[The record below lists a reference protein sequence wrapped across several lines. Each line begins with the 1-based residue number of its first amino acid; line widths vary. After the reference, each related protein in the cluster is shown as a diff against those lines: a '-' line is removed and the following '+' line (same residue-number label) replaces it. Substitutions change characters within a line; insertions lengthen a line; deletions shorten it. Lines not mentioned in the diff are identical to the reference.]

1 MNSERRTFN
10 AALASAALLGALQAR
25 AQSFPDRPVRLICP
39 YGAGTV
45 SDRLSRAL
53 GQQLNAAWGQPVVVE
68 NVTGAGGVIG
78 IQALAKS
85 PPDGHAIAMI
95 ASNFA
100 MNPAVYPR
108 LSYDTFND
116 FKPVVHLTFNH
127 FAFVVH
133 PSFPARTLEEFIALA
148 RAKPGTIDFASSGTG
163 GSPHLAIEL
172 LAYLA
177 KIKLTHI
184 PYKSNGQAVTDVLG
198 GTVPMMATSVSTLLP
213 HIRQGKL
220 RALAV
225 TGSKRS
231 PLLPDVPTAAEA
243 GVPGYEMKN
252 WNGIIV
258 SSGVSDA
265 LVGRLQKDITGIFER
280 ADFKAQVDA
289 MGAEVELLG
298 PADFGRRL
306 RDEVAMWQRVVKES
320 GLKFD

>member
-1 MNSERRTFN
+1 MNSERRAFN
-10 AALASAALLGALQAR
+10 AALASAALLGTLQAR
-25 AQSFPDRPVRLICP
+25 AQSFPERPVRMICP
-39 YGAGTV
+39 YGTGTV

-53 GQQLNAAWGQPVVVE
+53 GQQLNVAWGQPVVVE

-85 PPDGHAIAMI
+85 PPDGHTIAMI

-100 MNPAVYPR
+100 MNPAVYPK

-148 RAKPGTIDFASSGTG
+148 KARPGAIDFASSGTG
-163 GSPHLAIEL
+163 GSPHLAVEL

-231 PLLPDVPTAAEA
+231 PLLPEVPAAAEA

-258 SSGVSDA
+258 SSGVPDA
-265 LVGRLQKDITGIFER
+265 LIGRLQKDITEIFER

-298 PADFGRRL
+298 PGDFGRRL

-320 GLKFD
+320 GTKLD

>member
-1 MNSERRTFN
+1 MNSERRAFN

-39 YGAGTV
+39 YGPGTV

-53 GQQLNAAWGQPVVVE
+53 GQQLNAGWGQPVVVE

-133 PSFPARTLEEFIALA
+133 PSFPARTLEEFVALA

-163 GSPHLAIEL
+163 GSPHLAVEL

-265 LVGRLQKDITGIFER
+265 VVGRLQKDITGIFER

>member
-1 MNSERRTFN
+1 MNSERRAFN

-39 YGAGTV
+39 YGPGTV

-53 GQQLNAAWGQPVVVE
+53 GQQLNAGWGQPVVVE

-163 GSPHLAIEL
+163 GSPHLAVEL

-265 LVGRLQKDITGIFER
+265 VVGRLQKDITGIFER

>member
-1 MNSERRTFN
+1 MNSERRAFN

-53 GQQLNAAWGQPVVVE
+53 GQQLNAGWGQPVVVE

-133 PSFPARTLEEFIALA
+133 PSFPARTLEEFVALA

-163 GSPHLAIEL
+163 GSPHLAVEL

>member
-1 MNSERRTFN
+1 MNSERRAFN

-39 YGAGTV
+39 YGPGTV

-53 GQQLNAAWGQPVVVE
+53 GQQLNAGWGQPVVVE

-133 PSFPARTLEEFIALA
+133 PSFPARTLEEFVALA

-163 GSPHLAIEL
+163 GSPHLAVEL

-231 PLLPDVPTAAEA
+231 PLLPDVPTAGEA

-265 LVGRLQKDITGIFER
+265 VVGRLQKDITGIFER

>member
-1 MNSERRTFN
+1 MNSERRAFN
-10 AALASAALLGALQAR
+10 AALASAALLGTLQAR
-25 AQSFPDRPVRLICP
+25 AQSFPERPVRMICP
-39 YGAGTV
+39 YGTGTV

-53 GQQLNAAWGQPVVVE
+53 GQQLNVAWGQPVVVE

-85 PPDGHAIAMI
+85 PPDGHTIAMI

-100 MNPAVYPR
+100 MNPAVYPK

-148 RAKPGTIDFASSGTG
+148 KARPGAIDFASSGTG
-163 GSPHLAIEL
+163 GSPHLAVEL

-231 PLLPDVPTAAEA
+231 PLLPEVPAAAEA

-252 WNGIIV
+252 WNGIIA
-258 SSGVSDA
+258 SSGVPDA
-265 LVGRLQKDITGIFER
+265 LIGRLQKDITEIFER

-298 PADFGRRL
+298 PGDFGRRL

-320 GLKFD
+320 GTKLD

>member
-163 GSPHLAIEL
+163 GSPHLAVEL

-225 TGSKRS
+225 TGGKRS
-231 PLLPDVPTAAEA
+231 PLLPDVPTAGEA

>member
-39 YGAGTV
+39 YGPGTV

-53 GQQLNAAWGQPVVVE
+53 GQQLNAGWGQPVVVE

-133 PSFPARTLEEFIALA
+133 PSFPARTLEEFVALA

-163 GSPHLAIEL
+163 GSPHLAVEL

-265 LVGRLQKDITGIFER
+265 VVGRLQKDITGIFER